1 MTRSADIHRPE
12 APGDTELPGLAY
24 HRLTRAW
31 PAYRWWKPLV
41 VGALGAGFYAA
52 FFLIGMVILLIAGM
66 IIPDLGRAADGFFE
80 GPDILDLNDP
90 FTLVVTLSSI
100 ILMWP
105 ALWLATLVLGAKPV
119 GLLSSVAGRIRW
131 TWLLR
136 CLGVAFVVTVAA
148 QGISLALPGA
158 GADDP
163 AARFDGT
170 STLVVL
176 AAALVLVPIQAT
188 AEEYVFRGYL
198 MQTLGG
204 WLRHPAFA
212 ILLPVPLFV
221 LSHDYALWGMIDVAV
236 FAVAAGWLTWRTG
249 GLEAAIALHIA
260 NNTGIFVLVAF
271 GAVDANADDV
281 GFVDLLI
288 SMAILTA
295 SIAVMTRLARHR
307 KIQRTSWSTVGL
319 APSR

>member
-12 APGDTELPGLAY
+12 APGDIEPAGLAY
-24 HRLTRAW
+24 HRLTRGW

-41 VGALGAGFYAA
+41 VGALGAGFLAV
-52 FFLIGMVILLIAGM
+52 FFLVALAGLLIAGM
-66 IIPDLGRAADGFFE
+66 IVPELGRAVDGFFE
-80 GPDILDLNDP
+80 GPDTLDLNDP
-90 FTLVVTLSSI
+90 FTLVLSLSSI

-105 ALWLATLVLGAKPV
+105 ALWLATLVLGARPL

-131 TWLLR
+131 SWLLR
-136 CLGVAFVVTVAA
+136 CLGVALLVTVVA
-148 QGISLALPGA
+148 QGISLALPGT
-158 GADDP
+158 GGDGRTP
-163 AARFDGT
+163 QFDGT
-170 STLVVL
+170 GTLVVL

-221 LSHDYALWGMIDVAV
+221 LGHDYELLGMIDVAL

-260 NNTGIFVLVAF
+260 NNLGIFVLVAF
-271 GAVDANADDV
+271 GAVDANAEDAGV
-281 GFVDLLI
+281 VDLLV
-288 SMAILTA
+288 SMAMLAA
-295 SIAVMTRLARHR
+295 SILLIVHLARAR
-307 KIQRTSWSTVGL
+307 QIQRASWSRTVL
-319 APSR
+319 ASSR